1 MCEPMTILAIGSAVT
16 GLIAQD
22 QAASATRAS
31 NKVQTANALTAR
43 TANANQVGLARL
55 QASDAAGQKINA
67 NNQTQRAAQSS
78 VVASAGPTGLSV
90 ENLLAN
96 LGTRGANYN
105 QSVNENLDRTNMALD
120 NQYENVNNSATSTIN
135 ALKAP
140 VAVDYLGAAL
150 KIGTAAYGYNEKQ
163 AALKTSEPAGSAF
176 NRYTQGNSGSG
187 D

>member
-1 MCEPMTILAIGSAVT
+1 MCDPVTGTVTAMSIMGWGSAVT
-16 GLIAQD
+16 AATGLVAQK
-22 QAASATRAS
+22 QAASATDAS
-31 NKVQTANALTAR
+31 NRRQATNALTAR
-43 TANANQVGLARL
+43 ASNANQVGLQRQ

-135 ALKAP
+135 SLKAP
-140 VAVDYLGAAL
+140 APVDYLGAAL
-150 KIGTAAYGYNEKQ
+150 KIGTAVYSYNEKRD
-163 AALKTSEPAGSAF
+163 ALKTSAPADSAS
-176 NRYTQGNSGSG
+176 N
-187 D
+187 